1 MLHCSEVWGL
11 AENGWGSRRRCP
23 AVAAPCWALMARGA
37 AGYWRELFAVTGCRD
52 EDGRAQRRGRE
63 AGNDVAAGRRSCRAG
78 SLLDSARKWRC
89 TGGFGSNVLLPVMA
103 NVGSAPLRRVR
114 QRCAAGQ
121 DARAGSRRRWRRDQ
135 GPLLGVVAVPAEPVS
150 SWRSTTAPA
159 WSGLGQCCS
168 WSRTQ
173 HDEEGGVGGVL
184 VVRRVGAARCRERRC
199 GGSTRRRS

>member
-103 NVGSAPLRRVR
+103 NVGSAPLLQWEDEAQWPVSV
-114 QRCAAGQ
+114 QEGQ
-121 DARAGSRRRWRRDQ
+121 DQRQKGGRQGIGAGGSPAGSAAMCSRAGRTCRLKKAMEKSR
-135 GPLLGVVAVPAEPVS
+135 GVSLAN
-150 SWRSTTAPA
+150 
-159 WSGLGQCCS
+159 
-168 WSRTQ
+168 
-173 HDEEGGVGGVL
+173 
-184 VVRRVGAARCRERRC
+184 
-199 GGSTRRRS
+199 